1 MKKLFLACLLCVST
15 FAAATEVRSIRTSN
29 DFIGVGDSQAQ
40 VQSKLGNPSSKNHYV
55 LRDKQDRPRAAT
67 DLAYTVDNE
76 KYIVTIVNGS
86 VYKIEWVR

>member
-1 MKKLFLACLLCVST
+1 MKKLFLAYLLCVST

-29 DFIGVGDSQAQ
+29 DFIEIGNSQAQ
-40 VQSKLGNPSSKNHYV
+40 VQNKLGSPSSTTHYV

>member
-1 MKKLFLACLLCVST
+1 MKKLFLACLLCAST

-29 DFIGVGDSQAQ
+29 DFVEIGSSQAQ
-40 VQSKLGNPSSKNHYV
+40 VNSKLGNPSSTNHYV

-76 KYIVTIVNGS
+76 KYIVTIVNGN

>member
-1 MKKLFLACLLCVST
+1 MKKLFLASLLCIST

-29 DFIGVGDSQAQ
+29 DFVEIGNSQAQ
-40 VQSKLGNPSSKNHYV
+40 VQSKLGNPNSTNYYV

-67 DLAYTVDNE
+67 DLSYTVDNE
-76 KYIVTIVNGS
+76 KYIVTIVNGN

>member
-1 MKKLFLACLLCVST
+1 MKKLLLASLLYIST

-29 DFIGVGDSQAQ
+29 DFVEIGNSQAQ
-40 VQSKLGNPSSKNHYV
+40 VQSKLGSPSSTNHYV

-67 DLAYTVDNE
+67 DLSYTVDNE
-76 KYIVTIVNGS
+76 KYIVTIVNGN